1 MDDMLTSE
9 LIRQL
14 SSLRKEVKSIRK
26 MLLQKRKPCY
36 TNQELMELLGVSA
49 NTVRKWR
56 DLALIGY
63 SKVGGCY
70 LYSEADIQKFLA
82 DTHYDS
88 YVTQET

>member
-1 MDDMLTSE
+1 MDDIQIHE

-14 SSLRKEVKSIRK
+14 ASLRKEVKSIRK

-36 TNQELMELLGVSA
+36 SNQELMELLGVSA

-56 DLALIGY
+56 DLGLIGF
-63 SKVGGCY
+63 SKVGSCY
-70 LYSEADIQKFLA
+70 LYSQADIEKFLS

-88 YVTQET
+88 YINE